1 MNIVIVESPSKAK
14 TIEKYLGK
22 DYKVIASK
30 GHVVDLPK
38 SSIAIDIEH
47 EFTPEY
53 EVKNPAVLRT
63 IKNELKNA
71 DSLLL
76 AVDPDRE
83 GEAIGWHIA
92 RELKLIDKNGKDNNR
107 SKLKLPVKRIVFT
120 EITKDAVLG
129 ALSSPRTIDIN
140 LVNAQQTR
148 RVLDRLVG
156 YKLSPLL
163 WKKLM
168 FGLSAGRVQSVALR
182 LIVERERERDAFKSE
197 EYWNIY
203 AFLTESKPNEPLR
216 ILINKAGEEDL
227 TKIQESKAIRFQLTK
242 IKGEKKKVNNEEA
255 VKSIIDQVKSSSW
268 LVKDIVKKV
277 GTRSPSPPFN
287 TSTLQQAA
295 ANIIGFSASRTMKI
309 AQQLYEQGH
318 ITYMR
323 TDSFN
328 LSEQARSS
336 IAKYIKA
343 EFGLDYIP
351 EKPRLYKT
359 KSKVAQEAHEA
370 IRPVNI
376 EKSSAVLKLS
386 TDQKKL
392 YDLIYRRVLASQM
405 SDARVEQNKI
415 CVQIDDYEFEAEGV
429 KILFPGFLAA
439 KSDKVKE
446 AVVPQYQKGQ
456 ELFLEKIEGH
466 QKFTEPPARYT
477 EASLIKAL
485 EAYGIGR
492 PSTYAPILTTILSR
506 KYIEKDGKQ
515 LVPTLVGKS
524 LIRLLIDHFPNIV
537 DVGFTAKLE
546 DDLDDIA
553 NGKKQWVSTLQ
564 DFYSPFEKGLL
575 KAEKTIEK
583 DKYNI
588 VGESKEKCPECGSKM
603 VVKLGRFSPFLSCS
617 KFPKCKGILPLA
629 NKDEEKIDVG
639 SPDFI
644 SKYQEGPK
652 TEDGRGYNL
661 KKSRFGYFWAHPD
674 YPKVKDAKPLE
685 LTRAMQ
691 LELFGENPKEKGI
704 KFELK
709 KSKFGYFWAHPDY
722 PKVKSIIKINTK
734 LIRSKAKDLGLIGV

>member
-22 DYKVIASK
+22 SYKVLASK

-38 SSIAIDIEH
+38 SSLAIDVEH
-47 EFTPEY
+47 DFAPEY
-53 EVKNPAVLRT
+53 EVKNPTVLKSIR
-63 IKNELKNA
+63 NELKNA

-92 RELKLIDKNGKDNNR
+92 RELKLIDKNGLVNTR
-107 SKLKLPVKRIVFT
+107 AKLKLPVKRIVFT
-120 EITKDAVLG
+120 EITKDAVVN
-129 ALSSPRTIDIN
+129 ALSAPRDIDIN

-182 LIVERERERDAFKSE
+182 LIVEKEQEREAFKSE

-203 AFLTESKPNEPLR
+203 AYLLESKINKPLR
-216 ILINKAGEEDL
+216 IVINKAGEENEANNID
-227 TKIQESKAIRFQLTK
+227 SKAIRFQMVKEKGVKTK
-242 IKGEKKKVNNEEA
+242 IKNEED
-255 VKSIIDQVKSSSW
+255 VKSIIDKVKSGQW
-268 LVKDIVKKV
+268 VVKGIIKKV

-287 TSTLQQAA
+287 TSSLQQSAA
-295 ANIIGFSASRTMKI
+295 IQLGYSASRTMKI

-328 LSEQARSS
+328 LSEQARAS
-336 IAKYIKA
+336 IAKFIKS
-343 EFGLDYIP
+343 EFGSDYLPSIP
-351 EKPRLYKT
+351 RIFKT

-376 EKSSAVLKLS
+376 EKNSLTLNLN

-392 YDLIYRRVLASQM
+392 YDLIYKRVLASQM
-405 SDARVEQNKI
+405 ADARVESNKI
-415 CVQIDDYEFEAEGV
+415 NVNVDNYDFEAEGI
-429 KILFPGFLAA
+429 KIIFPGFLAA

-446 AVVPQYQKGQ
+446 SVVPQYQEGQ
-456 ELFLEKIEGH
+456 ILFLEKLEGY
-466 QKFTEPPARYT
+466 QKFTEPPARFT

-485 EAYGIGR
+485 EAFGIGR

-506 KYIEKDGKQ
+506 KYIEKDGKY
-515 LVPTLVGKS
+515 LVPTLVGRS
-524 LIRLLIDHFPNIV
+524 LIKLLIDHFPSIV
-537 DVGFTAKLE
+537 DVGFTAKME

-553 NGKKQWVSTLQ
+553 NGKKDWVGTLV
-564 DFYSPFEKGLL
+564 DFYTPFEKGLL
-575 KAEKTIEK
+575 KAEKIIEK

-588 VGESKEKCPECGSKM
+588 VGNSDEKCPECGSKM
-603 VVKLGRFSPFLSCS
+603 VIKLGRFSPFQSCS
-617 KFPKCKGILPLA
+617 KFPKCKGILPLN
-629 NKDEEKIDVG
+629 NKEQESIDVK
-639 SPDFI
+639 SPDFL
-644 SKYQEGPK
+644 SKYNPGPK
-652 TEDGRGYNL
+652 TDDGRDYNL

-674 YPKVKDAKPLE
+674 YPKIKDAKPLE
-685 LTRAMQ
+685 LTSQMQ
-691 LELFGENPKEKGI
+691 KVLFGDNPVEKGI
-704 KFELK
+704 RYELK

-722 PKVKSIIKINTK
+722 PKVKSIVKINSK
-734 LIRSKAKDLGLIGV
+734 AIRIKAKDLGLIGI